1 MVREAWNSV
10 HAVHKQV
17 VQGANLRK
25 QCFKGVFRVKVWK
38 SFLILTNINYINWI
52 TGIEFHKLEFWRFTY
67 EIIVSFT
74 NVKNLTTFGGN
85 PVKISCARYWWSVYL
100 VIFRNK
106 AFKFSFCLWEPKSA
120 LWTGRE
126 GGYKEGGG
134 GMSNKRFYI
143 NVSFN
148 TWMHTSHRD
157 AKQV

>member
-1 MVREAWNSV
+1 MVREEWNAV

-17 VQGANLRK
+17 VRANLRK
-25 QCFKGVFRVKVWK
+25 ERGFLIRVKVWK

-106 AFKFSFCLWEPKSA
+106 AFKFSFCLWEPKLA
-120 LWTGRE
+120 LWTGRGVWGIGRGVCQKVLHKCFIE
-126 GGYKEGGG
+126 YPNAHQ
-134 GMSNKRFYI
+134 S
-143 NVSFN
+143 
-148 TWMHTSHRD
+148 
-157 AKQV
+157 